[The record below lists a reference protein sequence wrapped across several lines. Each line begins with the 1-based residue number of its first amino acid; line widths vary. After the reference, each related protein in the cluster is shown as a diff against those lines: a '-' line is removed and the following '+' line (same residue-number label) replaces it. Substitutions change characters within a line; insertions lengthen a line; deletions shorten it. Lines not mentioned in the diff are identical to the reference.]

1 MQQCELVPGRGI
13 RLGNTD
19 IFFGARR
26 AALRQVL
33 GYSAP
38 QGDAMWDD
46 EDEYTDAS
54 GADWL
59 RLRFMD
65 DKLCDIEVLGGSLV
79 HQQVELKNTDIRT
92 LTEQLHGLGMEL
104 EPTEW
109 LAEGRDCIDLQI
121 VVATR
126 DDIGEVGD
134 EVEWVTTSSD
144 FRVE

>member
-1 MQQCELVPGRGI
+1 
-13 RLGNTD
+13 
-19 IFFGARR
+19 
-26 AALRQVL
+26 
-33 GYSAP
+33 
-38 QGDAMWDD
+38 
-46 EDEYTDAS
+46 
-54 GADWL
+54 
-59 RLRFMD
+59 
-65 DKLCDIEVLGGSLV
+65 
-79 HQQVELKNTDIRT
+79 
-92 LTEQLHGLGMEL
+92 MEL